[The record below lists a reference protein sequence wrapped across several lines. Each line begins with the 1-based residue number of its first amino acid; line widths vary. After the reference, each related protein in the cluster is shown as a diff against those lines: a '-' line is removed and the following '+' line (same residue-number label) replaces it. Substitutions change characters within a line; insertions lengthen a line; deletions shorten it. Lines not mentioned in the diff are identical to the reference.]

1 MPEWKV
7 ACKSPVL
14 VLVFPNLDEPGAIPA
29 QPKLERVAQNFFF
42 AFFYFKLWLKPAQ
55 QIH

>member
-42 AFFYFKLWLKPAQ
+42 AFFF
-55 QIH
+55 